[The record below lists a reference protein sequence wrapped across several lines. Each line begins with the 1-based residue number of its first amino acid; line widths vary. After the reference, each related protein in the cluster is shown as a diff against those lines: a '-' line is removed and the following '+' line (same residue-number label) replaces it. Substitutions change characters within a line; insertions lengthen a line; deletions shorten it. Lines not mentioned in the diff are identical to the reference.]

1 MSQSAIWKVQHSRC
15 ERIVARPSTDIV
27 ERYTGIQAQSVNPNA
42 ISSISFYNSFSICV
56 SRDRPYVEPMAF
68 ASSEK
73 GADKVASPAFGSIAF
88 YRRWRRAHVF
98 GYIVEGVV
106 DMCVSRPAMR
116 LN

>member
-1 MSQSAIWKVQHSRC
+1 M
-15 ERIVARPSTDIV
+15 ARPSTDIV
-27 ERYTGIQAQSVNPNA
+27 ELYIGIEARSVNPSA
-42 ISSISFYNSFSICV
+42 ISSISFYNSCSICV